1 MSAADFLTTS
11 VVIAQVLLALALVC
25 ATLRLL
31 IGPRAQD
38 RILALDAMYVDA
50 LLLMVTVGMRSGEPF
65 YYEAALVIAVAGF
78 VSTVALSRFLL
89 RGQVIE

>member
-1 MSAADFLTTS
+1 MSAPGLLLGAI
-11 VVIAQVLLALALVC
+11 VVAQALLAVALAC
-25 ATLRLL
+25 AALRLL

-38 RILALDAMYVDA
+38 RILALDTMYVNA
-50 LLLMVTVGMRSGEPF
+50 MLLMVTVGMRSGEAY

-78 VSTVALSRFLL
+78 VATVALSRFLL